1 MNHFD
6 QAAQEWDSNPI
17 HWERSEA
24 IADKIRKRI
33 KLQPDMI
40 AMEYGAGTAILSFL
54 LKDELQEIVLM
65 DSSAEM
71 VRVMGEK
78 IEKEKVSHLKPLF
91 FDLET
96 TDYNLQKFD
105 LIYTQMVLH
114 HVADVKNILLK
125 FYNLLFE
132 NGKIAIADLYTEDG
146 SFHGVNFGGH
156 LGFDVDYLTKLM
168 FDIGFKNILFEK
180 CFVVK
185 KQTTSGK
192 EKEFPLFLLT
202 AQK

>member
-168 FDIGFKNILFEK
+168 FDIGFKNVLFEK

-185 KQTTSGK
+185 KQTASGK